1 MYKKILN
8 ERLGVPKGIVETSK
22 RIYSDVLD
30 NLLKILSVNKNKYE
44 FTINPTPPYQF
55 EDFIIKIF
63 NMNITLYKTQNVT
76 EVEVMEMGVKSSV
89 RKELSG
95 ERPHFYVKEKEF
107 TSSMSLKLIVPIEWD
122 KNMVKK
128 YFIDNQVKII
138 SSFAHELK
146 HEYDEFKKNRINI
159 NQRIDYIVSKQMIG
173 SVPPIQEFS
182 FFLYFTSNIE
192 SLVRPTEVYTELELM
207 GITKKEF
214 LNFLLKNRTFLMLK
228 EIQDFSFVDFK
239 EQLLTYLYKIEEIF
253 DENDIQYNNMTD
265 EEKVNYF
272 LKLYV
277 FSFLDEKNSYYNELI
292 SSNIMEEIFGF
303 SGKKE
308 MWGQNFQKKMLKY
321 VNNYEKFFEDS
332 ERMFKFVSTNMI
344 KKISKLYDMLN
355 GEITESS
362 IYNPKLYSIIN
373 KNNEKLMK
381 NIKEMMLT
389 SHFLKNG
396 DSTK

>member
-1 MYKKILN
+1 
-8 ERLGVPKGIVETSK
+8 
-22 RIYSDVLD
+22 
-30 NLLKILSVNKNKYE
+30 
-44 FTINPTPPYQF
+44 
-55 EDFIIKIF
+55 
-63 NMNITLYKTQNVT
+63 
-76 EVEVMEMGVKSSV
+76 
-89 RKELSG
+89 
-95 ERPHFYVKEKEF
+95 
-107 TSSMSLKLIVPIEWD
+107 
-122 KNMVKK
+122 
-128 YFIDNQVKII
+128 
-138 SSFAHELK
+138 
-146 HEYDEFKKNRINI
+146 
-159 NQRIDYIVSKQMIG
+159 
-173 SVPPIQEFS
+173 
-182 FFLYFTSNIE
+182 
-192 SLVRPTEVYTELELM
+192 
-207 GITKKEF
+207 
-214 LNFLLKNRTFLMLK
+214 
-228 EIQDFSFVDFK
+228 
-239 EQLLTYLYKIEEIF
+239 
-253 DENDIQYNNMTD
+253 MTD